1 MSGPTAVPITCNETH
16 DLLGAYALGAL
27 EPDEQRN
34 VAHHLATCLECR
46 QRLAVYDAV
55 TDALVTAPAAV
66 PPPPALR
73 ERLMRS
79 IHESVPP
86 EHSRSCGVLHMRDSV
101 VVKRWMVGAVAAVLV
116 GLLAGAGVLMNLVI
130 ETRSERAEAVAAER
144 KLAQYL
150 ASGGQV
156 IMLTSL
162 AASDYGDSIGR
173 GRLILAPGLPPLV
186 VVNGCPPSK
195 PQRVYRVWVARGE
208 ERTRIG
214 ELIVRDDGTGWMEV
228 KTPEPLAEFD
238 RLGVTMETGSGV
250 RWDILVGS
258 IPSGVSAFH
267 R

>member
-1 MSGPTAVPITCNETH
+1 MSGQTAVPVTCNETH

-27 EPDEQRN
+27 EPEEQRA
-34 VAHHLATCLECR
+34 VARHLAICLDCR

-55 TDALVTAPAAV
+55 TDALVTAPTPV

-79 IHESVPP
+79 LQDTAQPAQAR
-86 EHSRSCGVLHMRDSV
+86 SRGVLRARDSI

-116 GLLAGAGVLMNLVI
+116 ALLAGAGVLVNLVI

-150 ASGGQV
+150 GAGGRV
-156 IMLTSL
+156 FRLTSL
-162 AASDYGDSIGR
+162 PASDYGDSIGR
-173 GRLILAPGLPPLV
+173 GSLIIAPGLPPLV

-208 ERTRIG
+208 ERMRIG
-214 ELIVRDDGTGWMEV
+214 ELFVREDGTGWMEV

-238 RLGVTMETGSGV
+238 RLGVTMETGSSV

-267 R
+267 Q